1 MNDNHL
7 IEARKSHTPQ
17 AVTPAFLFFHVD
29 HRRDKHDLS
38 YIFLMLLSSFLFCI
52 MVEWISMKGSENTM
66 ILYFTGTGN
75 SEYTAR
81 RIAKEPGGKICNLFT
96 KMLVNGKPH
105 WGNKCTHCMT
115 CICRCSQKVIEYGKH
130 SQELNRYT
138 CPK

>member
-1 MNDNHL
+1 
-7 IEARKSHTPQ
+7 
-17 AVTPAFLFFHVD
+17 
-29 HRRDKHDLS
+29 
-38 YIFLMLLSSFLFCI
+38 MLLSSFLFCI

>member
-1 MNDNHL
+1 
-7 IEARKSHTPQ
+7 
-17 AVTPAFLFFHVD
+17 
-29 HRRDKHDLS
+29 
-38 YIFLMLLSSFLFCI
+38 
-52 MVEWISMKGSENTM
+52 M

-138 CPK
+138 KKNRPSPFEKRSGGFRAAEHVGLFDQERPA